1 MPVALPRPIGAGARL
16 ASGRSAL
23 GVSRL
28 ADRSCRRE
36 NTLVDSACLS
46 DQAGPLEIGFRD
58 KSYDFAQ
65 QALQAGDGLY
75 PAHANIVPTRLQRRE
90 SWMSHVREGRA
101 ADRHGCP
108 ARVTAARAD
117 GSWRWVETLH
127 SIAGDNRLCACVM
140 TGTGLNV
147 LSFLFLGFF
156 LGMRHATDADHVVAI
171 ATIVSRERSMAGSAL
186 IGAAWGVGHTM
197 TVMAVG
203 AAIIVFGVVIPPRLG
218 LSMEF
223 AVGIMLVLLGIL
235 TLTGMGRTV
244 GAAHA
249 HAGVPAGG
257 HPLDLHDHLH
267 AHGDYVHRHPHGDG
281 PDAHGHAEEHTPL
294 ARLDRSGLGRI
305 AFHKWLRPFAVGL
318 VHGLAGS
325 AAAALMVLSII
336 REPVAALGYLLL
348 FGLGTIV
355 GMMLITLMLSAPF
368 AFTAVNLP
376 KFNWRLRVASGLISF
391 VFGVILIYGIGFA
404 EGGLFTD
411 APTWDPRWLCQT
423 TDSPCP
429 WLWGRS

>member
-1 MPVALPRPIGAGARL
+1 MV
-16 ASGRSAL
+16 
-23 GVSRL
+23 
-28 ADRSCRRE
+28 
-36 NTLVDSACLS
+36 
-46 DQAGPLEIGFRD
+46 
-58 KSYDFAQ
+58 
-65 QALQAGDGLY
+65 
-75 PAHANIVPTRLQRRE
+75 
-90 SWMSHVREGRA
+90 
-101 ADRHGCP
+101 
-108 ARVTAARAD
+108 
-117 GSWRWVETLH
+117 
-127 SIAGDNRLCACVM
+127 GDNPRGASVM
-140 TGTGLNV
+140 TGIGLNV

-197 TVMAVG
+197 TVMGVG

-223 AVGIMLVLLGIL
+223 AVGIMLVVLGIL
-235 TLTGMGRTV
+235 TLTGMGRTI
-244 GAAHA
+244 GAAHSHV
-249 HAGVPAGG
+249 HAAVPGG
-257 HPLDLHDHLH
+257 NPLDLHDHVH
-267 AHGDYVHRHPHGDG
+267 THGDYVHRHLHGDG

-294 ARLDRSGLGRI
+294 ARLDRSGFGRI
-305 AFHKWLRPFAVGL
+305 AFYEWLRPFVVGL

-336 REPVAALGYLLL
+336 REPAAALGYLLL

-355 GMMLITLMLSAPF
+355 GMMLITLILSAPF

-391 VFGVILIYGIGFA
+391 VFGLVLIYGIGFG

-411 APTWDPRWLCQT
+411 APTWDPR
-423 TDSPCP
+423 
-429 WLWGRS
+429 